1 MMGSKNH
8 SFVQA
13 RLARFLD
20 SLDKFNV
27 FTELTIEIN
36 SNEYKPDVCL
46 YPKFEID
53 YLEDNIKMTELPL
66 LAIEILSP
74 SQGFQELINKIKI
87 YFTAGIKSAWLVM
100 PFTKSIMVFSS
111 FKNYEIF
118 SKGNVIDGLLEI
130 ELSINEI
137 FK

>member
-36 SNEYKPDVCL
+36 SNEYKLDVCL

-118 SKGNVIDGLLEI
+118 PY
-130 ELSINEI
+130 
-137 FK
+137 